1 MLTVFTKD
9 ERLKTS
15 RIQLHWIPAVR
26 HWRSLDLTS
35 KSTSSRV
42 GHSFAAITPA
52 QKLVRRLAEIGSAFV
67 VGISAFTIFLAIAA
81 IGFVFLVV
89 SFLLGDLFGHSDIGV
104 HDPGLHGDV
113 HGDAHGVSIFS
124 TRVLSVFVTAFGGF
138 GAIGIH
144 VGYGIGL
151 STGIGLLGG
160 VVFGG
165 LIYLFA
171 SFLYS
176 QQASSDIR
184 VSELVGR
191 IAQVTVA
198 IPENGL
204 GQVRCSLGEGII
216 EKIARTP
223 DGRAVPLNT
232 SVRIESIV
240 GETVLVRPE
249 N

>member
-1 MLTVFTKD
+1 M
-9 ERLKTS
+9 
-15 RIQLHWIPAVR
+15 
-26 HWRSLDLTS
+26 
-35 KSTSSRV
+35 
-42 GHSFAAITPA
+42 
-52 QKLVRRLAEIGSAFV
+52 FV
-67 VGISAFTIFLAIAA
+67 VAISAFTIFLGIAA
-81 IGFVFLVV
+81 FGFVFLVV
-89 SFLLGDLFGHSDIGV
+89 SFLFGEIFSHGDIGA
-104 HDPGLHGDV
+104 HDPGFHGDV
-113 HGDAHGVSIFS
+113 HGDSHGVSIFS

-144 VGYGIGL
+144 LGYRIEV

-184 VSELVGR
+184 VNELIGR

-198 IPENGL
+198 IPQNGL
-204 GQVRCSLGEGII
+204 GQIRCALGEAVV
-216 EKIARTP
+216 EKIARTQN
-223 DGRAVPLNT
+223 GKAVPVNT

>member
-1 MLTVFTKD
+1 
-9 ERLKTS
+9 
-15 RIQLHWIPAVR
+15 
-26 HWRSLDLTS
+26 
-35 KSTSSRV
+35 
-42 GHSFAAITPA
+42 
-52 QKLVRRLAEIGSAFV
+52 V
-67 VGISAFTIFLAIAA
+67 VGISAFTVFLGIAA

-89 SFLLGDLFGHSDIGV
+89 SFLFGEIFGHGDIGA
-104 HDPGLHGDV
+104 HDPGVHDV
-113 HGDAHGVSIFS
+113 HGDAHGVGIFS

-144 VGYGIGL
+144 LGYRIEV
-151 STGIGLLGG
+151 STLIGLLGG
-160 VVFGG
+160 VVFGA

-191 IAQVTVA
+191 TAQVTVA

-204 GQVRCSLGEGII
+204 GQVRCSLGEGIV
-216 EKIARTP
+216 EKIARTQ
-223 DGRAVPLNT
+223 DGKAVPVNT

>member
-1 MLTVFTKD
+1 M
-9 ERLKTS
+9 
-15 RIQLHWIPAVR
+15 
-26 HWRSLDLTS
+26 
-35 KSTSSRV
+35 
-42 GHSFAAITPA
+42 
-52 QKLVRRLAEIGSAFV
+52 FV
-67 VGISAFTIFLAIAA
+67 VGISAFTIFLGIAA

-89 SFLLGDLFGHSDIGV
+89 SFLFGEIFGHGDIGA
-104 HDPGLHGDV
+104 HDPALHGDV

-124 TRVLSVFVTAFGGF
+124 TRVLSVFVAAFGGF

-144 VGYGIGL
+144 LGYRIEV

-160 VVFGG
+160 AVFGG

-184 VSELVGR
+184 VHELVGR

-198 IPENGL
+198 IPQNGL
-204 GQVRCSLGEGII
+204 GQIRCSLGEGVV
-216 EKIARTP
+216 EKIARTQ
-223 DGRAVPLNT
+223 DGKAVPANT